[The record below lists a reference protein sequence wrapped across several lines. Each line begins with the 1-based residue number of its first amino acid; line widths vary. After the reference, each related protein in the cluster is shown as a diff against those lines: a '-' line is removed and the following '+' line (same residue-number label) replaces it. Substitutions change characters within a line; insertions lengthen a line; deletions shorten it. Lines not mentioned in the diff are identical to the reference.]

1 MINDGPYYRLCGNEA
16 EIIKGMMQWLR
27 WLYEYWSVFNT
38 RKPCYRREDHTIA
51 VNFDMYKILQWHRAV
66 SLPLHDF
73 FCIYQWQFKGRNYT
87 QYADFHGRGTKPKI
101 TAHDQN
107 QKVMVIMNTWLS
119 FSAKKCCNSPKCS
132 CLHPLGSVLSQCK
145 ISYLTP
151 CFRKCKM

>member
-1 MINDGPYYRLCGNEA
+1 VNVELSSELDVRNMINDGPYYRLCGNEA

-107 QKVMVIMNTWLS
+107 QKVMVIMNSGYL
-119 FSAKKCCNSPKCS
+119 
-132 CLHPLGSVLSQCK
+132 LVQRSVAIVPSVPAY
-145 ISYLTP
+145 IH
-151 CFRKCKM
+151 